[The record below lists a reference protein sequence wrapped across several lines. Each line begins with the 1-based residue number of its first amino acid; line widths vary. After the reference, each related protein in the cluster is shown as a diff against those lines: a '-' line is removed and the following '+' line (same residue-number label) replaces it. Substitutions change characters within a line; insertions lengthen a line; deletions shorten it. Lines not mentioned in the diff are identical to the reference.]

1 MNELQIFD
9 YKGKNVRTV
18 EIDGE
23 PWFNLKD
30 VCTILGIS
38 DNRTVAARLDGDE
51 LTRVKTAS
59 GGQMREM
66 VFVNESGLYNVI
78 LRSDKPEAKPFRKHV
93 TSVILP
99 TIRKTGGYVADEDKF
114 ADIYLHGVANEYK
127 ELFKTNLKTIKYLNG
142 EVQRL
147 TGEVDDLTNNVNCL
161 TEEATAKDEVIAQQ
175 TAEIEQAKPKVEFY
189 DTVANTKE
197 LLSVSQY
204 CKEIYDTDKIKIG
217 RNRMYKWLRD
227 QKYLRYNNEP
237 YQQYVDA
244 GYFVVKQVWV
254 KINGTPEP
262 KPQTFLTGKGQQYI
276 LNKLKEFVKPTQVA
290 TL

>member
-1 MNELQIFD
+1 MAI
-9 YKGKNVRTV
+9 
-18 EIDGE
+18 
-23 PWFNLKD
+23 
-30 VCTILGIS
+30 
-38 DNRTVAARLDGDE
+38 
-51 LTRVKTAS
+51 
-59 GGQMREM
+59 
-66 VFVNESGLYNVI
+66 VNESGLYNVI
-78 LRSDKPEAKPFRKHV
+78 LRSDKPESVPFRKHV

-99 TIRKTGGYVADEDKF
+99 TIRKTGGYVADENMF
-114 ADIYLHGVANEYK
+114 IEHYLPGADESVK
-127 ELFKTNLKTIKYLNG
+127 QLFRASLATIENLSGKVKS
-142 EVQRL
+142 
-147 TGEVDDLTNNVNCL
+147 L
-161 TEEATAKDEVIAQQ
+161 TEDAVAKDKVILQQ
-175 TAEIEQAKPKVEFY
+175 NTEIEQAKPKVEFY

-204 CKEIYDTDKIKIG
+204 CKEIYDTDKIQIG

-276 LNKLKEFVKPTQVA
+276 LAKLKEFVKPTQVA